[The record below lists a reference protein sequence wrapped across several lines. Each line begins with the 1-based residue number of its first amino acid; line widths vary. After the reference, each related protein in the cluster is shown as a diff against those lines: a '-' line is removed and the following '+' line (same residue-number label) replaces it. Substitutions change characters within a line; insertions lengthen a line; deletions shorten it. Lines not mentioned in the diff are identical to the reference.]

1 MYPPRH
7 PHRQAQG
14 QIAERALLEK
24 IKIRDR
30 SNIALE
36 LRPTSPEIGKQS
48 KGDTQVER
56 KRATDFPQGLLDLFD
71 HYVTVK
77 SADANS
83 WMARPNSP
91 QAA

>member
-1 MYPPRH
+1 L
-7 PHRQAQG
+7 G
-14 QIAERALLEK
+14 
-24 IKIRDR
+24 
-30 SNIALE
+30 
-36 LRPTSPEIGKQS
+36 S
-48 KGDTQVER
+48 KAKENTQVER